1 MTVLTREE
9 TKLKESQ
16 KKAIVEVWRS
26 QYRKKQEEKE
36 EQEEDYSDYS
46 NNLLKCFQLLN
57 TGYALEAGEISKNL
71 TKSDH
76 HVYIEFIRKNME
88 RLKGVALRRMQ
99 IPVIN
104 ID

>member
-26 QYRKKQEEKE
+26 QYREKQ
-36 EQEEDYSDYS
+36 QEEDYSDYS
-46 NNLLKCFQLLN
+46 NNLLKCLQLLN
-57 TGYALEAGEISKNL
+57 TGYALEAGELSKIL

-76 HVYIEFIRKNME
+76 HIYIEFIRKNME

>member
-26 QYRKKQEEKE
+26 QYREKQK
-36 EQEEDYSDYS
+36 EEDYSDYS

>member
-26 QYRKKQEEKE
+26 QYREKQ
-36 EQEEDYSDYS
+36 QEEDYSDYS